1 MLEDT
6 MYNIAGDNSVVPEM
20 IFDFIYDEN
29 Y

>member
-6 MYNIAGDNSVVPEM
+6 MYNIAEDNNVVPEM